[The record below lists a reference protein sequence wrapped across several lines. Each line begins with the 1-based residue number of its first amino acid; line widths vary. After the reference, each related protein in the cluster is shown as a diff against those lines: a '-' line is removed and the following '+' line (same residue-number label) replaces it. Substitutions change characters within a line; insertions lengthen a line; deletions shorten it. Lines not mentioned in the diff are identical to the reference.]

1 MHCSIDLQL
10 LTFYFFK
17 TPLIIDS
24 SFFSDSKKIIKERII
39 PWEGLARSGV
49 VSEDD
54 ANNIKV
60 LIKQSTA
67 NRNKT
72 VLGKTGFYTRSLLNL
87 LNRLNVNDKDDVVKN
102 VLALINDLLL
112 DLPGQEF
119 LGALLA
125 LSSVDHA
132 LPYDPFLKHLN
143 NNDPFIKSLC
153 LYNLSILLT
162 KASKDSSNSSKIDNE
177 VLIKI
182 FDVLS
187 SNSMIGGNDVNYQFI
202 GIQLLQDLLIVRQFK
217 IIYQNNNLVSNFKP
231 INQLISKLASHPNAT
246 GLQLSY
252 NILLATWILSFSAP
266 INKVLLSNFPQLAGS
281 LFIIAKDSIKLK
293 IVRLSV
299 AIIKNFVAVCS
310 SSHEEFKVIKLL
322 LFHDALNTINILKE
336 RKFASS
342 GSDEELA
349 NDLEFLQDSLN
360 EVVSQKLTSF
370 DEYMTGLENPKLISW
385 ASPTHKSIDFWLE
398 NSGKFKDSNYKLIKR
413 IFEILIANTNDNP
426 IISVILLNDLQFLIK
441 NLGQDLINF
450 INTEKNG
457 QYKLL
462 IMSYLDNNL
471 GNNELKYEALKT
483 IQLLV
488 GHSM

>member
-1 MHCSIDLQL
+1 M
-10 LTFYFFK
+10 
-17 TPLIIDS
+17 IIDS
-24 SFFSDSKKIIKERII
+24 TFFSDSKKIVKERII

-54 ANNIKV
+54 ANTIKA
-60 LIKQSTA
+60 LGKQSIE

-72 VLGKTGFYTRSLLNL
+72 VAGHPELYANSVLNL
-87 LNRLNVNDKDDVVKN
+87 LNRLNVNDKDDVIKN

-112 DLPGQEF
+112 ELPNQEF
-119 LGALLA
+119 LAASLA
-125 LSSVDHA
+125 LSSVDNA
-132 LPYDPFLKHLN
+132 LPYEPFLKHLN
-143 NNDPFIKSLC
+143 NTDPLIKSLC

-162 KASKDSSNSSKIDNE
+162 RASKDKEISSRIENE
-177 VLIKI
+177 VLIRI

-187 SNSMIGGNDVNYQFI
+187 SSSFIGGNDTNYQFI
-202 GIQLLQDLLIVRQFK
+202 GIQILQDLLIVRKFK
-217 IIYQNNNLVSNFKP
+217 TVFQNNNLVSNFKP
-231 INQLISKLASHPNAT
+231 INQLITKLASNPHAT

-252 NILLATWILSFSAP
+252 NILLATWILSFNAT
-266 INKVLLSNFPQLAGS
+266 INKVLLQNFPQLAGC
-281 LFIIAKDSIKLK
+281 LFTIAKDSIKLK

-299 AIIKNFVAVCS
+299 AILKNFVAVS
-310 SSHEEFKVIKLL
+310 TSTHEQFKVIKLL

-336 RKFASS
+336 RKFASN

-349 NDLEFLQDSLN
+349 NDLAYLSDSLN
-360 EVVSQKLTSF
+360 EIVTQKLTSF

-385 ASPTHKSIDFWLE
+385 ASPTHKSVEFWLE
-398 NSGKFKDSNYKLIKR
+398 NSGKFKDSNYKLVKR
-413 IFEILIANTNDNP
+413 IFDILIASTNDNP
-426 IISVILLNDLQFLIK
+426 VISVILLNDLQFLMK

-462 IMSYLDNNL
+462 IMTYLENNL

-483 IQLLV
+483 IQMLV
-488 GHSM
+488 GQTL